1 MASLKKCIEQ
11 HCKNCTYDKY
21 VEGTWRAQVEACT
34 TVSCAL
40 HPVRPMTMET
50 IIANRGKTGKVI
62 PINVDTDALIDG
74 LEDADD
80 DEGSEAHGEDQAV
93 A

>member
-40 HPVRPMTMET
+40 HPVRPLTMET
-50 IIANRGKTGKVI
+50 IIANRNGAGKVI
-62 PINVDTDALIDG
+62 PINVDTASIIDN
-74 LEDADD
+74 LEDDED
-80 DEGSEAHGEDQAV
+80 DEEVEDSAV